1 MKLCDIMN
9 LKEKQAAA
17 KQTFVFLG
25 SLANEY
31 PAKQDVECDS
41 TDSCSFSEIM
51 SKKDQKNGSKKDMPG
66 YGGKPRNYGGNGG
79 FII

>member
-1 MKLCDIMN
+1 MSIFQLFCISRYRLQIRWTVGYNVMSP
-9 LKEKQAAA
+9 EKQAAA

-41 TDSCSFSEIM
+41 TNS
-51 SKKDQKNGSKKDMPG
+51 
-66 YGGKPRNYGGNGG
+66 
-79 FII
+79 

>member
-1 MKLCDIMN
+1 MPGFAFYDIMS

-31 PAKQDVECDS
+31 PAKQDVERDS
-41 TDSCSFSEIM
+41 ADS
-51 SKKDQKNGSKKDMPG
+51 
-66 YGGKPRNYGGNGG
+66 
-79 FII
+79 

>member
-1 MKLCDIMN
+1 MS
-9 LKEKQAAA
+9 LKEKQVAA

-41 TDSCSFSEIM
+41 TEFVSSRYNRD
-51 SKKDQKNGSKKDMPG
+51 KQKIG
-66 YGGKPRNYGGNGG
+66 YRICNFRRILNENQE
-79 FII
+79 

>member
-1 MKLCDIMN
+1 MTNIMN

-41 TDSCSFSEIM
+41 TNS
-51 SKKDQKNGSKKDMPG
+51 
-66 YGGKPRNYGGNGG
+66 
-79 FII
+79 

>member
-1 MKLCDIMN
+1 MELMLRVREDPVGELCCCSHRRQGKYGYLFRLRFN
-9 LKEKQAAA
+9 EPQGKQVAA

-41 TDSCSFSEIM
+41 TNS
-51 SKKDQKNGSKKDMPG
+51 
-66 YGGKPRNYGGNGG
+66 
-79 FII
+79 

>member
-1 MKLCDIMN
+1 MS

-31 PAKQDVECDS
+31 PAKQDVERDS
-41 TDSCSFSEIM
+41 ADSCAHDIM
-51 SKKDQKNGSKKDMPG
+51 SAREPTCLHDWRTAKLIMIVAKQ
-66 YGGKPRNYGGNGG
+66 R
-79 FII
+79 

>member
-1 MKLCDIMN
+1 MN

-41 TDSCSFSEIM
+41 TDSWACDIM
-51 SKKDQKNGSKKDMPG
+51 SVSEGEHACMLIPNGEWRSWTKFM
-66 YGGKPRNYGGNGG
+66 
-79 FII
+79 I

>member
-1 MKLCDIMN
+1 VNGEVDHDSCEATLSTEGANHDIMS

-41 TDSCSFSEIM
+41 ADS
-51 SKKDQKNGSKKDMPG
+51 
-66 YGGKPRNYGGNGG
+66 
-79 FII
+79 

>member
-25 SLANEY
+25 SLANEVH
-31 PAKQDVECDS
+31 D
-41 TDSCSFSEIM
+41 IM
-51 SKKDQKNGSKKDMPG
+51 SVSEGMIFWKCL
-66 YGGKPRNYGGNGG
+66 
-79 FII
+79 

>member
-1 MKLCDIMN
+1 MS

-31 PAKQDVECDS
+31 PAKQTFVFLGSLANEYPAKQDVECDS
-41 TDSCSFSEIM
+41 ADS
-51 SKKDQKNGSKKDMPG
+51 
-66 YGGKPRNYGGNGG
+66 
-79 FII
+79 

>member
-1 MKLCDIMN
+1 MS
-9 LKEKQAAA
+9 LKEKQVAT

-41 TDSCSFSEIM
+41 TNSRAYDIT
-51 SKKDQKNGSKKDMPG
+51 
-66 YGGKPRNYGGNGG
+66 
-79 FII
+79 I

>member
-1 MKLCDIMN
+1 MS
-9 LKEKQAAA
+9 LKEKQVAA

-41 TDSCSFSEIM
+41 TTS
-51 SKKDQKNGSKKDMPG
+51 
-66 YGGKPRNYGGNGG
+66 
-79 FII
+79 

>member
-1 MKLCDIMN
+1 MSIFQLFCISRYRLQIRHRVGYNVMS

-41 TDSCSFSEIM
+41 TNS
-51 SKKDQKNGSKKDMPG
+51 
-66 YGGKPRNYGGNGG
+66 
-79 FII
+79 